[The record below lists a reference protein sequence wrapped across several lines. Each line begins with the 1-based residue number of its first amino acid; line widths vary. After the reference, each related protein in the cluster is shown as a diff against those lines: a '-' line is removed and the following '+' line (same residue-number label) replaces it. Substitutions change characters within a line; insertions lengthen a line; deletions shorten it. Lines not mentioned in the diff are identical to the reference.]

1 MVIRIA
7 ICDDESYIC
16 SQLESMLE
24 DVLSEMNITFDIEVF
39 ESGEGLCTELK
50 RQHFD
55 LVFLD
60 IELPDKN
67 GVDVGKYIRDVL
79 KDEVIQIVYISGK
92 DGYAMKLFEIRPMNF
107 LVKPIER
114 EKVKQVIEKYKVVTE
129 QNYPVFSYA
138 KAGVQR
144 QVRMSEIIYF
154 ENLNRKILICTRDF
168 EDEFYGSI
176 EDVFDRVCDRDFI
189 LIHKSI
195 IVNYR
200 FVKNMGY
207 KEVVM
212 SNNKILPISQSKR
225 MDAREK
231 YMQIRKR
238 VR

>member
-154 ENLNRKILICTRDF
+154 ENLNRKID
-168 EDEFYGSI
+168 
-176 EDVFDRVCDRDFI
+176 
-189 LIHKSI
+189 
-195 IVNYR
+195 
-200 FVKNMGY
+200 
-207 KEVVM
+207 
-212 SNNKILPISQSKR
+212 
-225 MDAREK
+225 
-231 YMQIRKR
+231 
-238 VR
+238 